1 MQTIQAKITVELEI
15 TVESAADQFG
25 FDVKEIAAVTGYD
38 GANKAWTMTPAF
50 APDDLVKLVEQHFAR
65 DAQSAIDEEA
75 AEARA
80 AYLDGLADVAHE
92 RRMEAF

>member
-1 MQTIQAKITVELEI
+1 MQAIQAKITVELEI
-15 TVESAADQFG
+15 TVEAGVDQFG

-38 GANKAWTMTPAF
+38 GANKAWTMSPAF
-50 APDDLVKLVEQHFAR
+50 APDELVKLIEQHFSR
-65 DAQSAIDEEA
+65 DAQAAIDEEA

-80 AYLDGLADVAHE
+80 AYLDGMADVAHE

>member
-15 TVESAADQFG
+15 TVEAAADQFG
-25 FDVKEIAAVTGYD
+25 FDVVSIAAVTGYD
-38 GANKAWTMTPAF
+38 GKTKTWSMSPAF
-50 APDDLVKLVEQHFAR
+50 TPDELVKLVEQHFAR

-80 AYLDGLADVAHE
+80 AYVDGFSDRDHE
-92 RRMEAF
+92 RRQEAF